1 MWSTFPGFDTYFEHW
16 RESTKFRRQVRKFPF
31 WEVGVSSFADV
42 WSHLE
47 IVPRRETGGF
57 DGGGGSVVDIEVSG
71 RVASSLRALKSKFF
85 FNPGEMSA

>member
-1 MWSTFPGFDTYFEHW
+1 M
-16 RESTKFRRQVRKFPF
+16 
-31 WEVGVSSFADV
+31 GVSSFADV

-47 IVPRRETGGF
+47 IVPRRETRGF

-85 FNPGEMSA
+85 FNPGEMTA